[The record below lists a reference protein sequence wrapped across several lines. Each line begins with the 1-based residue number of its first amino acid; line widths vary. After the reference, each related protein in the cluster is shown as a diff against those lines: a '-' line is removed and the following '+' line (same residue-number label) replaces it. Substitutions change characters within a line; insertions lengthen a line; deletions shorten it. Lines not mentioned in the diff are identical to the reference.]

1 MSGAGPDR
9 PEDPAEDQTEK
20 HPADQPTDE
29 AAYGDADAEHGTE
42 DGEGS
47 SGGPGQG
54 GDASKGADDF
64 DAAFR
69 SIVENYG
76 ERPAMPTRDPAETEP
91 PTPPPPS
98 ADGPVVSPGLFRL
111 AGEQEPQPPPEH
123 EDHFVPPEPPPLPW
137 PEPNRGLAWLA
148 LFGSPT
154 LMLGALLLSVS
165 LPSWITTLLGFTFIG
180 GFVYL
185 VATMRRGP
193 SDGWDDGARL

>member
-1 MSGAGPDR
+1 VSGAGPDR
-9 PEDPAEDQTEK
+9 PEDLPEDQAEEQPGD
-20 HPADQPTDE
+20 HAAADDPDE
-29 AAYGDADAEHGTE
+29 DRAAGSPE
-42 DGEGS
+42 DSGQVGEPS
-47 SGGPGQG
+47 E
-54 GDASKGADDF
+54 GADDF
-64 DAAFR
+64 EAAFR

-76 ERPAMPTRDPAETEP
+76 ERPAIAAPDPVDTQP
-91 PTPPPPS
+91 PAAPPPGE
-98 ADGPVVSPGLFRL
+98 GPVVSPGLFRL
-111 AGEQEPQPPPEH
+111 AGEQEAQPPPDH
-123 EDHFVPPEPPPLPW
+123 EDHFVPPDPPPLPW

>member
-1 MSGAGPDR
+1 VSGAGPDR
-9 PEDPAEDQTEK
+9 PEDPPEDPSTDGGAE
-20 HPADQPTDE
+20 
-29 AAYGDADAEHGTE
+29 
-42 DGEGS
+42 
-47 SGGPGQG
+47 
-54 GDASKGADDF
+54 GADDF
-64 DAAFR
+64 DAVFR

-76 ERPAMPTRDPAETEP
+76 ERPAMPALDPADAPP
-91 PTPPPPS
+91 PTTPP
-98 ADGPVVSPGLFRL
+98 ADDGPVVSPGLFRL
-111 AGEQEPQPPPEH
+111 AGEQEPQPSPEH

-154 LMLGALLLSVS
+154 LMLGALLLSIS

>member
-9 PEDPAEDQTEK
+9 PEDLPEDQ
-20 HPADQPTDE
+20 
-29 AAYGDADAEHGTE
+29 AEEQTE
-42 DGEGS
+42 DQAEGPRLRRDRDE
-47 SGGPGQG
+47 GRPRTPGQVG
-54 GDASKGADDF
+54 EPSEGADDF

-76 ERPAMPTRDPAETEP
+76 ERPAMPTPDPADTQP
-91 PTPPPPS
+91 PAAPPS
-98 ADGPVVSPGLFRL
+98 GDGPVVSPGLFRL
-111 AGEQEPQPPPEH
+111 AGEQEAQPPPEH